1 MNNLFLSKESVENLT
16 YEECQSALEALA
28 KAYDFD
34 AHVSPQMTGIWPVID
49 DIVDTLLYLEDRI
62 KRFEDPRIPSM
73 DPDSDT
79 IARPVIPPKQPKS
92 TDTKQV
98 RRRRKFRVDNVIYDS
113 VMDAS
118 ERLGL
123 KEHTLRNYVSRDPR
137 KYGFV
142 D

>member
-1 MNNLFLSKESVENLT
+1 MNNLFLSRESVEELT
-16 YEECQSALEALA
+16 YEQCQSALSALA
-28 KAYDFD
+28 NAYDFD
-34 AHVSPQMTGIWPVID
+34 AHVSPLATGIWPVID
-49 DIVDTLLYLEDRI
+49 DVVDTLLYLEDRI

-79 IARPVIPPKQPKS
+79 IVLPVTPPKPPKS
-92 TDTKQV
+92 TATKQV

-123 KEHTLRNYVSRDPR
+123 KEHTLRNYVSRDPK
-137 KYGFV
+137 KYGFL